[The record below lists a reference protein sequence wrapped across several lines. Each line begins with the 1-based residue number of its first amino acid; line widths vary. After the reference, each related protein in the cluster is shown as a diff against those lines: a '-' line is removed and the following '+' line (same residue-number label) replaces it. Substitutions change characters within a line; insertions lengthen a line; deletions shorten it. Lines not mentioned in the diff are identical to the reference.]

1 MYYYCICYIIY
12 ILLIVVG
19 YMIILMKIFLF
30 IYYRVIK
37 KNFLLNWLFW
47 MLIGYFDLIL
57 KIEIDRKNI
66 LNLKMCVNFFI
77 LDIYSYFVE

>member
-1 MYYYCICYIIY
+1 
-12 ILLIVVG
+12 
-19 YMIILMKIFLF
+19 
-30 IYYRVIK
+30 
-37 KNFLLNWLFW
+37 

-77 LDIYSYFVE
+77 LDIYSYFV

>member
-1 MYYYCICYIIY
+1 MLYNLYFINSSWIYDNFNEDIFVY
-12 ILLIVVG
+12 ILQSN
-19 YMIILMKIFLF
+19 
-30 IYYRVIK
+30 K
-37 KNFLLNWLFW
+37 KNFLLNWLFQ

>member
-1 MYYYCICYIIY
+1 
-12 ILLIVVG
+12 
-19 YMIILMKIFLF
+19 
-30 IYYRVIK
+30 
-37 KNFLLNWLFW
+37 

-77 LDIYSYFVE
+77 LEIYSYIVE